1 MFLNFK
7 RSLTFNYQK
16 NNFHLLQPFQQL
28 KQFATTLFNHPI
40 FSVTLNTISDN
51 KGARLEKKRLG
62 RGPGS
67 GLGKTSGRGMKGM
80 KARTGGKVNSN
91 LEGGQTNIMRR
102 LPKRGFNNKGFVEP
116 FDYINLGKLVY
127 YINKGK
133 IDATKTIT
141 LRDIFE
147 AGAVSKIKYGLKLL
161 GRGGENLGNLPPLN
175 IEVSSATQPAIDI
188 IKKYGGTVTCIYR
201 TNLTIRHHLKPYK
214 FHKNVLDP
222 VPTFNKTKKLLLLE
236 DKGAK

>member
-1 MFLNFK
+1 MLLNFT
-7 RSLTFNYQK
+7 RNYNK
-16 NNFHLLQPFQQL
+16 IHLKFFQF
-28 KQFATTLFNHPI
+28 KSFATSLLDQQI
-40 FSVTLNTISDN
+40 YSITLNTITDN
-51 KGARLEKKRLG
+51 KGARTEKKRLG

-91 LEGGQTNIMRR
+91 MEGGQTNIMRR
-102 LPKRGFNNKGFVEP
+102 LPKIGFNNKGIIEP
-116 FDYINLGKLVY
+116 FAYINLGNLIY

-133 IDATKTIT
+133 IDPTKTIT

-161 GRGGENLGNLPPLN
+161 GRGGKNLEKLPPIN
-175 IEVSSATQPAIDI
+175 IEVSSATKPAIDM
-188 IKKYGGTVTCIYR
+188 IKKYGGTVTCVYR

-214 FHKNVLDP
+214 FHKTVLDP
-222 VPTFNKTKKLLLLE
+222 LPTFNKTKKLLLLE